1 MMNPLFA
8 FRRALRLTQTEL
20 AARIPVH
27 RSTVSRWESGKPQPR
42 PQHAE
47 RLRTLLDGAASSE
60 PASALASLKAP
71 AVSTQPASDEGLSAR
86 HRVLRADCLDV
97 LPLLPAGSVDA
108 LITDPP
114 YSSGGLYASE
124 RSAASRHK
132 YELTARF
139 KHRTDFAGDQ
149 RDQRAWTR
157 WCAEWLR
164 LAYRALKPGA
174 VVAIFSDWRQVPALT
189 DALQMADLVWRG
201 TAVWDKTEGARPVP
215 GRPRN
220 QSEFIVWGSKGM
232 LPRTREVPV
241 LPGVHR
247 EPVRQQDR
255 HHLTGKPLP
264 LMRWLSKLC
273 VPGGLILDPFAG
285 SGSTGVAA
293 LLEGRRFL
301 GIERDAHYHAVAEK
315 RLEAAARGVVLS
327 PAQSG
332 GAAVQAESAA

>member
-27 RSTVSRWESGKPQPR
+27 RSTVSRWESGKQQPR
-42 PQHAE
+42 RQHAE
-47 RLRTLLDGAASSE
+47 RLRALLDAAE
-60 PASALASLKAP
+60 PSQPSPTLAPLQGPALPEPTTLVDSA
-71 AVSTQPASDEGLSAR
+71 ER
-86 HRVLRADCLDV
+86 HQMLRADCLDV
-97 LPLLPAGSVDA
+97 LPQLTAGSVDA

-201 TAVWDKTEGARPVP
+201 TAVWDKTESSRPVP

>member
-1 MMNPLFA
+1 MVNPLSA
-8 FRRALRLTQTEL
+8 LRRALRLTQAQF
-20 AARIPVH
+20 AALLRVH
-27 RSTVSRWESGKPQPR
+27 RSTVSRWERGKHKPR
-42 PQHAE
+42 PGHAE
-47 RLRTLLDGAASSE
+47 RLRALWAQAH
-60 PASALASLKAP
+60 PAPGVGLVQMTRAQFPARDVMPAP
-71 AVSTQPASDEGLSAR
+71 DERQRLI
-86 HRVLRADCLDV
+86 LADCLDI
-97 LPLLPAGSVDA
+97 LPLLPAASIDA

-124 RSAASRHK
+124 RSATSRRK
-132 YELTARF
+132 YEQTTLL

-157 WCAEWLR
+157 WCVEWLR
-164 LAYRALKPGA
+164 LVYRALKPGA

-220 QSEFIVWGSKGM
+220 QSEFILWGSKGT
-232 LPRTREVPV
+232 LSRDRPVPV

-247 EPVRQQDR
+247 EPVRQQDK
-255 HHLTGKPLP
+255 HHLTGKPLA
-264 LMRWLSKLC
+264 LMRWLCKLC

-285 SGSTGVAA
+285 SGSTGAAA

-301 GIERDAHYHAVAEK
+301 GIERDARYHAIAEK
-315 RLEAAARGVVLS
+315 RLGGAASGLVLTA
-327 PAQSG
+327 AQSG
-332 GAAVQAESAA
+332 GAAMLDDAA

>member
-27 RSTVSRWESGKPQPR
+27 RSTVSRWESGKQQPR
-42 PQHAE
+42 RQHAE
-47 RLRTLLDGAASSE
+47 RLRALLDGGEPSQPSPTLVSLQE
-60 PASALASLKAP
+60 PALPAPVTSA
-71 AVSTQPASDEGLSAR
+71 ER
-86 HRVLRADCLDV
+86 HQMLRADCLDV
-97 LPLLPAGSVDA
+97 LSHLPAASVDA

-139 KHRTDFAGDQ
+139 MHRTDFAGDQ

-164 LAYRALKPGA
+164 LVYRALKPGA
-174 VVAIFSDWRQVPALT
+174 VVAIFSDWRQLPALT

-201 TAVWDKTEGARPVP
+201 TAVWDKTEGSRPVP

-232 LPRTREVPV
+232 LPRSREVPV

-332 GAAVQAESAA
+332 GAAVQTEAAA